1 MYERGK
7 GVRRIE
13 LYCVPCMRGE
23 REMEREKKGG
33 GEKRSEERRRG
44 GGGSMHP
51 FSMYVRRSRK
61 EEEKGGEGVEGQSI
75 LYL

>member
-7 GVRRIE
+7 GVRRIALCT
-13 LYCVPCMRGE
+13 LYERE